1 MSPRLIAVLL
11 ATALLA
17 PAARAQPEAS
27 GGNADAAILAL
38 PLDLF
43 TQKVDPAD
51 DLWRVGND
59 GATTYSYLPGR
70 RPAPRLGPLFH
81 GLGPMFGPP
90 RPAHRVSAE
99 NTYTVVERAGR
110 DRFQRPLP
118 TAAFLFASAVC
129 GIGGFAWWRCSSRG
143 PS

>member
-1 MSPRLIAVLL
+1 MSPRLIAILL

-17 PAARAQPEAS
+17 PSARAAPES
-27 GGNADAAILAL
+27 KGGNADPAILHL
-38 PLDLF
+38 PFDLF

-51 DLWRVGND
+51 DLWRVGQG

-70 RPAPRLGPLFH
+70 RPAPQLGPLLT
-81 GLGPMFGPP
+81 GIGPASGPL
-90 RPAHRVSAE
+90 RPSGSATAE
-99 NTYTVVERAGR
+99 KTYKVVERAAR

-129 GIGGFAWWRCSSRG
+129 GIGGFAWWRCNSRG
-143 PS
+143 PH